1 MQHGDAAA
9 PVVSGAAIKRPSLL
23 SVLFELGFP
32 LEAANFWLRAF
43 SHPWP
48 RVGRADAKVVML
60 IPGFLAG
67 DATLLPLARF
77 CRWLGHRTVFAG
89 IWSNSRCP
97 RETLDALAE
106 RLVRTRLRS
115 GERVVVIGQSLGGTY
130 ARELATRCA
139 QCVERVI
146 TLGSPLRDVRGAA
159 NPAVVAAA
167 NWVAILRRT
176 RDGCLTES
184 CSCGTALVERDPG
197 DVPATVIYSRT
208 DGIVHWQSCVD
219 RSGSPMVE
227 NVEVMTSHVG
237 MGLNVDVYR
246 LIADRL
252 ATPRRGRRALA
263 AIRTS
268 ASDVQL
274 VPA

>member
-1 MQHGDAAA
+1 MQHGHVTAGA
-9 PVVSGAAIKRPSLL
+9 VSGHAIRRPSLL
-23 SVLFELGFP
+23 SALFELGFP
-32 LEAANFWLRAF
+32 LEAATFWLHALNY
-43 SHPWP
+43 PWP
-48 RVGRADAKVVML
+48 RVDPADAKVVML

-67 DATLLPLARF
+67 DATLLPLAEF

-106 RLVRTRLRS
+106 NLAHTRLRS

-130 ARELATRCA
+130 ARELATRCE

-146 TLGSPLRDVRGAA
+146 TLGSPLRAVRDAA

-167 NWVAILRRT
+167 NWVAMLRRL

-252 ATPRRGRRALA
+252 AMPRRGRRALA